1 MAATEVIKRDDK
13 FGLCDTYNPYTN
25 SMSLANVANQR
36 FRIPLN
42 PTFAN
47 SSVVVV
53 STGLVPSIESVLNG
67 DLIFNVYEEDNTT
80 LIRQLT
86 PRIVDIGSGQYPTD
100 KEINWFNVVGM
111 QGDFMVHSDYCGKI
125 LEMSGKI
132 ETCSITA
139 EDINGINKSIQDNY
153 NDLLDRINNA
163 KTKWK
168 TVAIDLSFNYQTNRY
183 HPPTPFID
191 NRMAVLEHRFTGYIQ
206 TACNFTVVKS
216 ATLLTGRV
224 TFSINVTHA
233 YLVEKTSV
241 NIPVG
246 DSAYKMAKEHTEE
259 PIWRHPP
266 VYLQSNKPSLG
277 ICLNGE
283 YNGGGIIGIDGLG
296 TAFIRGLYIW

>member
-53 STGLVPSIESVLNG
+53 STGLVPSVETVLNG
-67 DLIFNVYEEDNTT
+67 DLIFNVYEENNGT

-100 KEINWFNVVGM
+100 KEINWFNVAGM

-139 EDINGINKSIQDNY
+139 EDINGINKNIQDNY
-153 NDLLDRINNA
+153 NDLIDRINNS
-163 KTKWK
+163 KTKWQLVN
-168 TVAIDLSFNYQTNRY
+168 TVVRNDSDGNY
-183 HPPTPFID
+183 HPPSTFERD
-191 NRMAVLEHRFTGYIQ
+191 SMFTLEHRFTGNLELSADFYIYKSGGLITGSAAFGININRQ
-206 TACNFTVVKS
+206 YITEQITV
-216 ATLLTGRV
+216 
-224 TFSINVTHA
+224 
-233 YLVEKTSV
+233 SV
-241 NIPVG
+241 PVG
-246 DSAYKMAKEHTEE
+246 DNVTRLTGLKNTATVYHLG
-259 PIWRHPP
+259 
-266 VYLQSNKPSLG
+266 VYLQERKPIVGSTLYG
-277 ICLNGE
+277 N
-283 YNGGGIIGIDGLG
+283 YQNGGVIRIDGKGAL
-296 TAFIRGLYIW
+296 AIRGWYIW

>member
-53 STGLVPSIESVLNG
+53 STGLVPSVETVLNG
-67 DLIFNVYEEDNTT
+67 DLIFNVYEENNGT

-100 KEINWFNVVGM
+100 KEINWFNVAGM

-139 EDINGINKSIQDNY
+139 EDINGINKNIQDNY
-153 NDLLDRINNA
+153 NDLIDRINNS
-163 KTKWK
+163 KTKWQLVN
-168 TVAIDLSFNYQTNRY
+168 TVVRNDSDGNY
-183 HPPTPFID
+183 HPASPFER
-191 NRMAVLEHRFTGYIQ
+191 NAMFTLEHRFTGNLELSADFYIYKSGGLIAGSASFGININHQ
-206 TACNFTVVKS
+206 YITKQITV
-216 ATLLTGRV
+216 
-224 TFSINVTHA
+224 
-233 YLVEKTSV
+233 SV
-241 NIPVG
+241 PVG
-246 DSAYKMAKEHTEE
+246 DNVTRLTGLTNTITAYHL
-259 PIWRHPP
+259 P
-266 VYLQSNKPSLG
+266 VYLQETKPLVGSTLYG
-277 ICLNGE
+277 S
-283 YNGGGIIGIDGLG
+283 YVNGGVIRIDGKGAL
-296 TAFIRGLYIW
+296 AIRGWYIW